1 MKIGVHGPK
10 SGNAL
15 LNKFVVAKCFQFI
28 GMTNRVGAE
37 FEGLFVCAAFQF
49 NEVFVIV
56 LMDGDA
62 NIGVGYDGNGSQR
75 NGIK

>member
-10 SGNAL
+10 SCNAL

-28 GMTNRVGAE
+28 GMSNRVGAK
-37 FEGLFVCAAFQF
+37 FKGLFVSAAFQF
-49 NEVFVIV
+49 NEIFIIV

-62 NIGVGYDGNGSQR
+62 NIGVGYDSNGSQR
-75 NGIK
+75 NGID